1 MGSVRAFV
9 SKTLNYLRH
18 TSQQLGR
25 SISLLDLTLPL
36 YFFQDVDGSTCA
48 MNKGLTIDQW
58 LHLDMKNNIHTY
70 ILTVT
75 RIYFFFFF
83 FLFYLKVR
91 ISSISRTRN
100 CYLEVVQTQ
109 KTEMELCL

>member
-1 MGSVRAFV
+1 MWEVVLINILVLQLGPSNKNSWFRPD
-9 SKTLNYLRH
+9 

-58 LHLDMKNNIHTY
+58 LNLDMKNNIHTY
-70 ILTVT
+70 
-75 RIYFFFFF
+75 
-83 FLFYLKVR
+83 
-91 ISSISRTRN
+91 
-100 CYLEVVQTQ
+100 
-109 KTEMELCL
+109 

>member
-9 SKTLNYLRH
+9 SKTLNYIRH

-58 LHLDMKNNIHTY
+58 LHLDRFDHRPIVALGHEEQHTY

-75 RIYFFFFF
+75 GIYIYIFFFSL
-83 FLFYLKVR
+83 LFK
-91 ISSISRTRN
+91 S
-100 CYLEVVQTQ
+100 
-109 KTEMELCL
+109 